1 MRRAQMF
8 AQSLVFFGFM
18 TQGPALLAAKPV
30 SIDLVPQ
37 DSTVSFTGSTLK
49 KLVRFDGKGTG
60 VTGKFKITS
69 TKVMEGQAT
78 FLLDTL
84 QLDMDNR
91 AKHMK
96 EDLEVTKFPEAK
108 FVPTALPWEDPSKV
122 LTEETDKKPFEGKM
136 TLHGVEKPV
145 QGTVSTK
152 KTGDKVEYTFN
163 FKVMLS
169 DYNINR
175 RTHLGLK
182 VGNEFD
188 VEVKA
193 LGKVVPL

>member
-1 MRRAQMF
+1 
-8 AQSLVFFGFM
+8 M
-18 TQGPALLAAKPV
+18 TQGASLLAAKPV
-30 SIDLVPQ
+30 TVDLVPQ

-49 KLVRFDGKGTG
+49 KFVRFDGKGSG

-69 TKVMEGQAT
+69 AKVVEGQAT
-78 FLLDTL
+78 FPLDNL
-84 QLDMDNR
+84 KLDMDNR

-108 FVPTALPWEDPSKV
+108 FIPTALPWEDPSKV
-122 LTEETDKKPFEGKM
+122 LTQETDKQPFEGKM

-152 KTGDKVEYTFN
+152 KNGDKVEYTFN
-163 FKVMLS
+163 FKVLLS
-169 DYNINR
+169 DYKINQ
-175 RTHLGLK
+175 RTYLGLK

-193 LGKVVPL
+193 IGKVVPL